1 MAKKTNTE
9 INGIEYYRLRV
20 TIGRDREGKDIIKSF
35 YGTSKRNAESK
46 RDSWLR
52 DNELGL
58 DHISNK
64 DSLAR
69 SMYKWVWEILKS
81 SGIKASTF
89 ERYEGIYR
97 NYFEKNSLA
106 YTRLDDIQRIIIQK
120 YYNTLF
126 ENGKTH
132 SQIKNANKL
141 LNMFFKYAMIE
152 GYVLRNPCFG
162 INLDSYREAEIEK
175 ELKFEDVFDDELAD
189 EGVIETFSD
198 DEIVK
203 LMSIKNRKLS
213 ILIRLAL
220 GTGLRQGE
228 LLALEQTDIKDMT
241 VRVTK
246 TLRVIKIF
254 DSPKNYRYEFRITSP
269 KTKKSRRKVT
279 IPSELKK
286 DLVELNK
293 IRNKERLKLGEFYQE
308 NNLLFPSETGTYIDA
323 KNLRTAW
330 KRALNR
336 LNISYKKFHSLR
348 HTYATQLLKNGAQLI
363 TVSRLLGHSSIKT
376 TEIYAHVLASTK
388 EKDVEKLNSLFVS
401 VP

>member
-1 MAKKTNTE
+1 MAKKTNIE
-9 INGIEYYRLRV
+9 INGKEYYRIRV
-20 TIGRDREGKDIIKSF
+20 TVGRDREGKDIIKSF
-35 YGTSKRNAESK
+35 YGSSK
-46 RDSWLR
+46 RDAENKRDAWLR

-69 SMYKWVWEILKS
+69 AMYKWVWEILKS

-97 NYFEKNSLA
+97 NYFEKNNLA
-106 YTRLDDIQRIIIQK
+106 YTRLNDIQRISIQK
-120 YYNTLF
+120 YYNKLF

-132 SQIKNANKL
+132 SQIRNANKL

-152 GYVLRNPCFG
+152 GYILRNPCFG
-162 INLDSYREAEIEK
+162 INLDSYKEAEIEK
-175 ELKFEDVFDDELAD
+175 ELEYEDTFDDELAD
-189 EGVIETFSD
+189 EGAIETFSD
-198 DEIVK
+198 DEIASIMK
-203 LMSIKNRKLS
+203 IKNKKLG

-228 LLALEQTDIKDMT
+228 LLALEQADINDMT

-246 TLRVIKIF
+246 TLRLIKIF
-254 DSPKNYRYEFRITSP
+254 DSPKTYHYEFRITSP
-269 KTKKSRRKVT
+269 KTKKSRRKVA

-286 DLVELNK
+286 DLIELNK
-293 IRNKERLKLGEFYQE
+293 IRNKERLKLGEFYQD

-330 KRALNR
+330 MRALTR
-336 LNISYKKFHSLR
+336 LDIPYKKFHALR
-348 HTYATQLLKNGAQLI
+348 HTYATQLLKKGVQLI